1 MITAITYIVVFSTG
15 VIVGF
20 FYGMREKNKFPTQYK
35 DYGMDN
41 NLTIAE
47 QQEDAL
53 DEAKRILN
61 DKK

>member
-1 MITAITYIVVFSTG
+1 MFRIIVDICLISCG
-15 VIVGF
+15 IVIGF
-20 FYGMREKNKFPTQYK
+20 FIGIREKKKYPTCYK

-61 DKK
+61 YKK